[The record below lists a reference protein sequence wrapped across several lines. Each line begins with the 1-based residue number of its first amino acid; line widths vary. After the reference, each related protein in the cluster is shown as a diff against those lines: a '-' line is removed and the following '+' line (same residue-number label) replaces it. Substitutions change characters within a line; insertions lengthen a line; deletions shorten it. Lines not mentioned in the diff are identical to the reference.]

1 MPHNTGLDIK
11 MDIPSK
17 DSTHLQLLASQH
29 QRGDAANVARPP
41 EHRAQKAQGLGLD
54 KHIRKSVRNPRQG
67 VPQTDAVDGFTWDAG
82 VGGQE
87 D

>member
-1 MPHNTGLDIK
+1 MET
-11 MDIPSK
+11 PSFRVFR
-17 DSTHLQLLASQH
+17 HLQLLASQH
-29 QRGDAANVARPP
+29 QRGDAASVARPP

-54 KHIRKSVRNPRQG
+54 KHICKSERNPGQG
-67 VPQTDAVDGFTWDAG
+67 VPQTDAVDGFTGDAG